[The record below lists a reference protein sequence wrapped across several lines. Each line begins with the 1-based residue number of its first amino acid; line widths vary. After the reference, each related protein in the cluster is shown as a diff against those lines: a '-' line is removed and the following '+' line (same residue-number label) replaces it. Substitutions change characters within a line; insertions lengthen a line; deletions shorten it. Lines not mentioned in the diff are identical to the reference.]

1 MMSGEVDRRKFAQ
14 LVDVVSCF
22 DLADRA
28 AFGAHDQRI
37 GNSALRG
44 EPDASE

>member
-22 DLADRA
+22 DLADRT

-44 EPDASE
+44 ESDASQ